1 MLQHDRIYAVDCV
14 YMDVQ
19 GDTVHL
25 QVPLGECAFCETRTD
40 ISSRFAKSFMVII

>member
-1 MLQHDRIYAVDCV
+1 MQLIISPVRIPQCEVNMLQHDDIHPVDCV

-25 QVPLGECAFCETRTD
+25 QVPLGESV
-40 ISSRFAKSFMVII
+40 ISYL